1 MKNFL
6 TTLVLC
12 LTLTG
17 CPELVP
23 VIQGALN
30 AAQWIGSVIEVAD
43 QSQRT
48 WFTVNPDTP
57 KQIEV
62 ERAVFRAR
70 QALAA
75 LNGIAL
81 ASKSIDD
88 KDYVAAKKEL
98 VEAYKALEA
107 LFLSLNVPI
116 QPGMKA
122 MEPPRIVEA
131 ARIEAALKEAQ

>member
-1 MKNFL
+1 MKNFI
-6 TTLVLC
+6 TTAILC
-12 LTLTG
+12 CTLMG
-17 CPELVP
+17 CPELLP

-30 AAQWIGSVIEVAD
+30 AAQWVGSVIEVAD
-43 QSQRT
+43 QSQKT
-48 WFTVNPDTP
+48 WFALNPDAA

-62 ERAVFRAR
+62 ERAVFRTR
-70 QALAA
+70 KALAA

-81 ASKSIDD
+81 ASKSLDD
-88 KDYVAAKKEL
+88 KDYVEAKKEL

-122 MEPPRIVEA
+122 MDPPRVVESARVEA
-131 ARIEAALKEAQ
+131 AL

>member
-1 MKNFL
+1 MRHFV
-6 TTLVLC
+6 TTVVLC

-43 QSQRT
+43 HSQKR
-48 WFTVNPDTP
+48 WFDVNPDVP

-62 ERAVFRAR
+62 EQAVLRAR
-70 QALAA
+70 KALAA

-131 ARIEAALKEAQ
+131 ARIEAALKD

>member
-1 MKNFL
+1 MKNLIAIVCF
-6 TTLVLC
+6 C
-12 LTLTG
+12 LFLTG
-17 CPELVP
+17 CPQLVP

-30 AAQWIGSVIEVAD
+30 AAQWVGSVIEVAD
-43 QSQRT
+43 QSQKT

-81 ASKSIDD
+81 ASKSLDD
-88 KDYVAAKKEL
+88 KNYLAAKKEL
-98 VEAYKALEA
+98 LEAYKALEA

-122 MEPPRIVEA
+122 MEPPRVVEA
-131 ARIEAALKEAQ
+131 ARIEAALKD

>member
-1 MKNFL
+1 MRHFA
-6 TTLVLC
+6 TTVVLC
-12 LTLTG
+12 LTLAG

-43 QSQRT
+43 HSQKR
-48 WFTVNPDTP
+48 WFDVNPDVP

-62 ERAVFRAR
+62 EQAVLRAR
-70 QALAA
+70 KALAA
-75 LNGIAL
+75 LNGVAL

-107 LFLSLNVPI
+107 LFLSLSVPI